1 MNCQE
6 LGNDV
11 SDLESLEAQL
21 EAALDGA
28 IENGKDRFSVE
39 NLCNELNQKIEETI
53 EKHYEGARESLPGVK
68 RYIFGEKIDG
78 VEKKVNVIT
87 RGWTSAEWFIG
98 GSDGIQVF
106 VQDENGNLKHNGSL
120 AGVKE
125 EVLSITPVG
134 GSGKSVWWIGG
145 KNGIKILPQAYPNR
159 NNVAFDTTGFRG
171 EARTIVQIS
180 NGELLVGGES
190 GLYRLR
196 IDYGHFTGLEELEK
210 IFTLPVSS
218 VQIFGDDLLVGCNYG
233 GVFRLRKRGNYYDI
247 DSVPESRDYKVND
260 VCLMSGAR
268 MMIGAKGIN
277 GLKMIGLSGKNFG
290 KIGGFDTNAESIV
303 QMEKGRWLVGGGN
316 NQVGELRVLQYED
329 MSTIESFKRVLN
341 HLVDSDNSMQ

>member
-6 LGNDV
+6 LRNDV

-21 EAALDGA
+21 EAALDEA

-39 NLCNELNQKIEETI
+39 NLCNELNRKIEGTI

-68 RYIFGEKIDG
+68 RYTFGEKIDG
-78 VEKKVNVIT
+78 VGKKVNVIT
-87 RGWTSAEWFIG
+87 RGWTSTEWFIG

-106 VQDENGNLKHNGSL
+106 VQDENGNLKHDGSL

-125 EVLSITPVG
+125 EVLSITPVSG
-134 GSGKSVWWIGG
+134 GKSVWWIGG

-159 NNVAFDTTGFRG
+159 NNVAFDTTGFCG

-180 NGELLVGGES
+180 NEELLVGGES

-196 IDYGHFTGLEELEK
+196 IDYGHITGLEELEK
-210 IFTLPVSS
+210 VFTLPVSS
-218 VQIFGDDLLVGCNYG
+218 VQIFGDDLLVGCSYG
-233 GVFRLRKRGNYYDI
+233 GVFWLRKRGNNYDI
-247 DSVPESRDYKVND
+247 DSIPESRDYKVND
-260 VCLMSGAR
+260 VCLMGGAR
-268 MMIGAKGIN
+268 IMIGANGVK
-277 GLKMIGLSGKNFG
+277 GLKTMGLSGKNFG
-290 KIGGFDTNAESIV
+290 EIGGFETNVESIV
-303 QMEKGRWLVGGGN
+303 QMEKGRWLVGGGDN
-316 NQVGELRVLQYED
+316 HVGELRVLRYED